1 MTDTPV
7 FISGFP
13 GGTALLINFLD
24 MHLAFSPWFQVKEQC
39 DALRSSRILQ
49 QSAAA
54 EFE

>member
-7 FISGFP
+7 FISSFP
-13 GGTALLINFLD
+13 SGTTWLINFLD
-24 MHLAFSPWFQVKEQC
+24 MHLAFSPWFQAKELC

-49 QSAAA
+49 QPAAA